1 MNRLLLFGILMF
13 VSCALQ
19 AGVAD
24 ELRFYYY
31 PIDAKTL
38 VPITRATIREAA
50 ECRGR
55 LEQLLA
61 RALRALVSQSL
72 TRATSEVHEL
82 GIRVLVEGADLEV
95 VMDSLRHMS
104 VGAITYA
111 PTDTQVAEFLGIL
124 RSSLDGQQCRP
135 EIWP

>member
-1 MNRLLLFGILMF
+1 MNRLLLFGTLMF

-19 AGVAD
+19 AAVSD

-31 PIDAKTL
+31 PIDAQTL

-55 LEQLLA
+55 LEQPSA
-61 RALRALVSQSL
+61 RALRAFVSQPL

-95 VMDSLRHMS
+95 VMDSARHMS

-111 PTDTQVAEFLGIL
+111 PTDKHVAEFLGIL
-124 RSSLDGQQCRP
+124 KSSLDGRQCPP